1 MDVDDEISQQTPSES
16 ASLRITG
23 KVVGIIKRNW
33 RPYCGTIEIPLGLK
47 GSSSS
52 SSAQNV
58 FFWAMDK
65 RIPKIRIRT
74 RQLEQLAGRRI
85 IVAIDS
91 WSKNSR

>member
-1 MDVDDEISQQTPSES
+1 MDVDQAAEI
-16 ASLRITG
+16 ASKLPLGTVKPTG

-33 RPYCGTIEIPLGLK
+33 RPYCGTIETPK
-47 GSSSS
+47 GPTGG
-52 SSAQNV
+52 AMNV
-58 FFWAMDK
+58 FFWPMDK

-74 RQLEQLAGRRI
+74 RQVSQLIGRRI